1 MKVKD
6 ESIIIFKPSPNTV
19 LLWVDRGQPLNLV
32 KFQNVCPERER
43 EWIKKER
50 KMILLLLD
58 NFLSFETL
66 ETENVTKERRD
77 LVSSWQ
83 ADLSA
88 SYFRFFWDF
97 DSHARDRLL
106 AV

>member
-1 MKVKD
+1 M
-6 ESIIIFKPSPNTV
+6 P
-19 LLWVDRGQPLNLV
+19 R
-32 KFQNVCPERER
+32 ERER
-43 EWIKKER
+43 ERQRVDKKG
-50 KMILLLLD
+50 KKDDLLLLD

-66 ETENVTKERRD
+66 ETENVTKERRGFSEF
-77 LVSSWQ
+77 VQ

-88 SYFRFFWDF
+88 SYFRFLCDF